1 MASSPNKLQLWL
13 LATRPKTLPAAVG
26 PVLVGTAVAFRD
38 GLLAPL
44 PALAAFMGAML
55 LQIAVNLANDYFDA
69 KNEIDSEER
78 LGPVRVTQAGL
89 IPAAQV
95 RAAMVATLGAAALV
109 FAYLTMV
116 GGSAV
121 FWVGVASILCA
132 LAYSGGPFPIA
143 SHGLGEV
150 FVLIFFGPVAVCTT
164 YYVQAGGV
172 TWMVMLASLVPGL
185 LITAIMVIN
194 NLRDI
199 PTDDRAGKRTLAV
212 RLGRPRTILLYR
224 LLLVGAY
231 LVPLFGIA
239 MGFGDGMLL
248 LEFASLPLAL
258 TLFKE
263 VEEFTGCLLNETLA
277 RTARLSLF
285 ASLFFSLGLVL

>member
-1 MASSPNKLQLWL
+1 
-13 LATRPKTLPAAVG
+13 
-26 PVLVGTAVAFRD
+26 
-38 GLLAPL
+38 
-44 PALAAFMGAML
+44 ML

-89 IPAAQV
+89 IPSSQV
-95 RAAMVATLGAAALV
+95 RAAMIVTLGAAALV

-116 GGSAV
+116 GGSVV

-143 SHGLGEV
+143 SHGLGEL

-172 TWMVMLASLVPGL
+172 TSMVVLASLVPGL

-199 PTDDRAGKRTLAV
+199 PTDRVSGKMTLPV
-212 RLGRPRTILLYR
+212 RLGERNTRLLYAALAVLAVLAVIGFAALTTWWALLALLGALLLIEPMR
-224 LLLVGAY
+224 RVLGGADGRGLIPVIQSTGVAEIGIGVGLLVGTY
-231 LVPLFGIA
+231 LA
-239 MGFGDGMLL
+239 
-248 LEFASLPLAL
+248 
-258 TLFKE
+258 
-263 VEEFTGCLLNETLA
+263 
-277 RTARLSLF
+277 
-285 ASLFFSLGLVL
+285 